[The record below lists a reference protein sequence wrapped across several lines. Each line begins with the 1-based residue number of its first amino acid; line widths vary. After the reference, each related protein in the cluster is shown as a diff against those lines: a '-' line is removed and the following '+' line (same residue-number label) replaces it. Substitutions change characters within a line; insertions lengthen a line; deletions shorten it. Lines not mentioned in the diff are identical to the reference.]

1 MKKIIIDFDTNA
13 EQTFKTEIEAK
24 ISAFKA
30 LLSHLEQ
37 FIDTIDL
44 EALYNNPEAYSK
56 EAIIQE
62 YADSYKRIQHN
73 KLFDLIGFSLNDLK
87 KQSDIFKSI
96 GHNFNYETLEYTI
109 PDFNVYAQ
117 TQQQI
122 DRYNAVNNA
131 IEALT
136 ELKKYSNI
144 HAGTLIQAMNGA
156 VIPNYKTMFVQVN
169 TNFILSKG
177 LSRGM

>member
-1 MKKIIIDFDTNA
+1 MKKVKIDFDTNA
-13 EQTFKTEIEAK
+13 EKTFKTEIETK
-24 ISAFKA
+24 INAFKT
-30 LLSHLEQ
+30 LLSNLEQ

-44 EALYNNPEAYSK
+44 EALYNSPEAYSK
-56 EAIIQE
+56 EAIIKE
-62 YADSYKRIQHN
+62 YADSYKRIQHD
-73 KLFDLIGFSLNDLK
+73 KLFDLIGFSLIDLK

-96 GHNFNYETLEYTI
+96 GHNFNYETLEYTT
-109 PDFNVYAQ
+109 PDFNIYAE
-117 TQQQI
+117 TTEQI
-122 DRYNAVNNA
+122 ERYNAVNNVV
-131 IEALT
+131 EALT
-136 ELKKYSNI
+136 ELRKYSNI

>member
-1 MKKIIIDFDTNA
+1 MKKVIIDFNYQA
-13 EQTFKTEIEAK
+13 EQTFKIEIEAK
-24 ISAFKA
+24 INAFKT
-30 LLSHLEQ
+30 LLSQLEH
-37 FIDTIDL
+37 FVDTIDL

-56 EAIIQE
+56 EAIIKE

-73 KLFDLIGFSLNDLK
+73 KLFDLIGFNLIELK

-96 GHNFNYETLEYTI
+96 GHHFNSKTLEYTT
-109 PDFNVYAQ
+109 PDFNIYAQ
-117 TQQQI
+117 TQEQI
-122 DRYNAVNNA
+122 ERYNAVNKA

-136 ELKKYSNI
+136 ELKRHSNI

-169 TNFILSKG
+169 TNFILGVSN
-177 LSRGM
+177 RGM